1 MVSDEKIPFMA
12 PIALLAHDSVTVTDV
27 EGKVHTLVLQS
38 LRPITAVGAQRVG
51 TVWGFVDTD
60 GNVHGARDASAD
72 PERPPKPPK
81 RFTLKAGRLLFISD
95 GAYSSYSITGLF
107 VVLKDFDPFIEAERY
122 LADKPAERERYTF
135 QTDAYLAQLLAAGY
149 LAEVDHHELHLSD
162 YHSVDDMWVSGPRV
176 DK

>member
-1 MVSDEKIPFMA
+1 MVKGYRFNPVWLVPTDNVSFLIEGGRIDLM
-12 PIALLAHDSVTVTDV
+12 LA
-27 EGKVHTLVLQS
+27 GPQ
-38 LRPITAVGAQRVG
+38 PITAVE
-51 TVWGFVDTD
+51 
-60 GNVHGARDASAD
+60 ARLIEGDEPRWVLIAEDNSAH
-72 PERPPKPPK
+72 PAYPSTAPPPKPPK